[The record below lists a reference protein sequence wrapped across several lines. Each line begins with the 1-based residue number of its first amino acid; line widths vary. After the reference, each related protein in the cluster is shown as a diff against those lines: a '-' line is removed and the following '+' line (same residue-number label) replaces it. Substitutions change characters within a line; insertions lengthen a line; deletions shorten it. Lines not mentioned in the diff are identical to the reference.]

1 MIAPARIAA
10 YETVLAVAANRV
22 DLSNALARAR
32 RPLRDDRDRGLAGEI
47 ATGTLRWQGAIDH
60 VICAFSGRPIAKLDR
75 EVVAILRISAFQ
87 LLHLDRVPASAVVD
101 DAVQMTKR
109 AGKRSASGF
118 VNALLRRLSRER
130 DRLPMP
136 TEPPLDVLSITLS
149 HPRWLA
155 ARWLDRYGIDAATAW
170 AEFDNSPAP
179 LTLRAN
185 TLKTSRDDLASALG
199 TAGVD
204 TEPSRFAPDGLI
216 VTGGNPLL
224 TPLAHT
230 GAFVIQD
237 EASQL
242 VGLYAGARAGEQ
254 VLDACAS
261 PGGKT
266 TQMAAAMG
274 DHGTI
279 VAADIRGR
287 RVELLARTV
296 ETSGA
301 QSIRIVQ
308 ADARQPPAFRAAFDL
323 VLIDAPC
330 SGLGTIRRDP
340 DVRWRRTEADLA
352 PLAAAQ
358 REMLDS
364 LAKTVRP
371 GGRLVYSTCSSEPD
385 ENDAVVAAFL
395 ETHPEFARRVPPA
408 FGGESQLRGL
418 LDEHGALRTL
428 PFRDRLEAFYAVSLQ
443 TDAGRVLLNC

>member
-10 YETVLAVAANRV
+10 YETILAVAANRS
-22 DLSNALARAR
+22 DLPNALARAR
-32 RPLRDDRDRGLAGEI
+32 ASLRDERDRALAGEI
-47 ATGTLRWQGAIDH
+47 ATGTLRWQGALDH
-60 VICAFSGRPIAKLDR
+60 VIHAFSGRPIAKLDR

-118 VNALLRRLSRER
+118 VNALLRRVSRER

-136 TEPPLDVLSITLS
+136 IEPPLDVLSITLS

-155 ARWLDRYGIDAATAW
+155 ARWLDRYGIAAATAW

-185 TLKTSRDDLASALG
+185 TLKTSRDDLAAALR
-199 TAGVD
+199 AASVD
-204 TEPSRFAPDGLI
+204 TEPSRLAPDGLV
-216 VTGGNPLL
+216 VTDGNPLL

-230 GAFVIQD
+230 EAFVIQD

-242 VGLYAGARAGEQ
+242 VGLFAGATAGER

-274 DHGTI
+274 DRGAI
-279 VAADIRGR
+279 VAADVRGR

-296 ETSGA
+296 EASGA
-301 QSIRIVQ
+301 RSIRIVQ
-308 ADARQPPAFRAAFDL
+308 ADARQPPPFDAMFDL

-352 PLAAAQ
+352 PLATAQ

-385 ENDAVVAAFL
+385 ENEAVVAAFL
-395 ETHPEFARRVPPA
+395 DRHPQFSRTVPAA
-408 FGGESQLRGL
+408 FERDRNLRAL
-418 LDEHGALRTL
+418 LDEDGALRTL
-428 PFRDRLEAFYAVSLQ
+428 PFRDQLEAFYAVSL
-443 TDAGRVLLNC
+443 LLNY

>member
-1 MIAPARIAA
+1 
-10 YETVLAVAANRV
+10 
-22 DLSNALARAR
+22 
-32 RPLRDDRDRGLAGEI
+32 
-47 ATGTLRWQGAIDH
+47 
-60 VICAFSGRPIAKLDR
+60 
-75 EVVAILRISAFQ
+75 
-87 LLHLDRVPASAVVD
+87 
-101 DAVQMTKR
+101 
-109 AGKRSASGF
+109 
-118 VNALLRRLSRER
+118 
-130 DRLPMP
+130 
-136 TEPPLDVLSITLS
+136 
-149 HPRWLA
+149 
-155 ARWLDRYGIDAATAW
+155 
-170 AEFDNSPAP
+170 
-179 LTLRAN
+179 
-185 TLKTSRDDLASALG
+185 
-199 TAGVD
+199 
-204 TEPSRFAPDGLI
+204 
-216 VTGGNPLL
+216 
-224 TPLAHT
+224 
-230 GAFVIQD
+230 
-237 EASQL
+237 
-242 VGLYAGARAGEQ
+242 
-254 VLDACAS
+254 
-261 PGGKT
+261 
-266 TQMAAAMG
+266 MAAAMG
-274 DHGTI
+274 DRGTI

-308 ADARQPPAFRAAFDL
+308 ADARQPAAFRAAFDL